1 VARLSTK
8 SGYRRR
14 VTRFLPRSLVLVATL
29 AVGTT
34 ALAPLPAGATVARAS
49 TLAPAALAPT
59 TLSPA
64 SLAAQTRMAALL
76 PRRVGAAKPLG
87 TSRTGLVADLET
99 GTAIWQAGSTT
110 AMRGA
115 STTKLVTAFTA
126 LRQLGTSTRFPTRV
140 VTGRTPTEVVLVAGG
155 DPSLT
160 SGQLSTLARA
170 TAVALLATLAP
181 ASTAT
186 PPPPS
191 IDGVA
196 SPTPVRRPTPR
207 ALRITV
213 RLDDTLYPAPTA
225 ATGWTSSYQPYV
237 VRPVRPLVRDHR
249 VGWDVATD
257 AASYFST
264 RVNAELAAL
273 TASRTDVLASA
284 AYAGRLARP
293 AAATEVAR
301 FAGNTSRTAL
311 ARMLLI
317 SDNDIAEMLFRN
329 SAIAAGRSGSWADA
343 TKTEVAELR
352 ALGVPI
358 TGWALYD
365 GSGVS
370 RSDRVSAAGLVAILR
385 AAQAPEH
392 PELWPLKA
400 MLPVAAVS
408 GTLRHRFTA
417 LPTNCAA
424 RKVFAKTGTLF
435 DTIGLAG
442 YSLGSDKRLRA
453 FAVLVHKT
461 SSTYTQAAVRRAVEI
476 VPATATGCY

>member
-1 VARLSTK
+1 VARISAK

-14 VTRFLPRSLVLVATL
+14 VTRSLPRSFVLVAALT
-29 AVGTT
+29 VGVT
-34 ALAPLPAGATVARAS
+34 ALAPLPAGATVAPGGTVTPAA
-49 TLAPAALAPT
+49 LAPAAL
-59 TLSPA
+59 SPE

-76 PRRVGAAKPLG
+76 PPRVAAAKALG
-87 TSRTGLVADLET
+87 TSRTGLVADLES
-99 GTAIWQAGSTT
+99 GTAIWQAGAST

-115 STTKLVTAFTA
+115 STTKLATAITA
-126 LRQLGTSTRFPTRV
+126 LRLLGTSTRFPTRV
-140 VTGRTPTEVVLVAGG
+140 VTGRTSTEVVLVGGG

-170 TAVALLATLAP
+170 TAVALLAELAP
-181 ASTAT
+181 AATTT
-186 PPPPS
+186 PPPS
-191 IDGVA
+191 VDGVA
-196 SPTPVRRPTPR
+196 SPTPVRRPAPR

-225 ATGWTSSYQPYV
+225 AAGWTSSYQPYV

-249 VGWDVATD
+249 VGWDVAKD
-257 AASYFST
+257 AAGYFSS
-264 RVNAELAAL
+264 RVSAELAAL
-273 TASRTDVLASA
+273 TATRTDVRASA
-284 AYAGRLARP
+284 SYAGRLARP
-293 AAATEVAR
+293 AAATEIAR

-317 SDNDIAEMLFRN
+317 SDNDIAEMLFRDN
-329 SAIAAGRSGSWADA
+329 AIASGRSGSWADA
-343 TKTEVAELR
+343 SRTEVAELL
-352 ALGVPI
+352 ALGIPI

-400 MLPVAAVS
+400 LLPVAAVS
-408 GTLRHRFTA
+408 GTLQHRFTA
-417 LPTNCAA
+417 LPTSCAA

-442 YSLGSDKRLRA
+442 YSLGSDNRLRA

-461 SSTYTQAAVRRAVEI
+461 SSTYTQTAVRRAVEI

>member
-1 VARLSTK
+1 MPGN

-14 VTRFLPRSLVLVATL
+14 VTRHLTRSLTLLATL
-29 AVGTT
+29 AVGATT
-34 ALAPLPAGATVARAS
+34 LAPVAADASGTAAGSATV
-49 TLAPAALAPT
+49 APAALP
-59 TLSPA
+59 PV

-76 PRRVGAAKPLG
+76 PQRVTAAKALG

-99 GTAIWQAGSTT
+99 GTTIWQAGSRTP
-110 AMRGA
+110 MRGA
-115 STTKLVTAFTA
+115 STTKLATAITA
-126 LRQLGTSTRFPTRV
+126 LRLLGTTTRFPTRV
-140 VTGRTPTEVVLVAGG
+140 VTGRTRTEVVLVGGG

-170 TAVALLATLAP
+170 TAVVLLTSLAP
-181 ASTAT
+181 ARAAAL
-186 PPPPS
+186 PPPS
-191 IDGVA
+191 IDGVP
-196 SPTPVRRPTPR
+196 SPTPVKRPAPR

-249 VGWDVATD
+249 VGWDVALD
-257 AASYFST
+257 AAAYFSS

-273 TASRTDVLASA
+273 TTGRRDIVTSAS
-284 AYAGRLARP
+284 YAGRLAHP
-293 AAATEVAR
+293 AAATEIAR

-317 SDNDIAEMLFRN
+317 SDNDIAEMLFRDN
-329 SAIAAGRSGSWADA
+329 AIAAGRTGSWRDA
-343 TKTEVAELR
+343 TTTELEELR
-352 ALGVPI
+352 KLGVP
-358 TGWALYD
+358 TAGWALYD

-385 AAQAPEH
+385 AALAPEH
-392 PELWPLKA
+392 PELSPLKP
-400 MLPVAAVS
+400 MLPVAGVS
-408 GTLRHRFTA
+408 GTLQHRFTSA
-417 LPTNCAA
+417 PTRCAA
-424 RKVFAKTGTLF
+424 RRVFAKTGTLF

-442 YSLGSDKRLRA
+442 YSLGSDNRLRA

-461 SSTYTQAAVRRAVEI
+461 GSTYSQAAVRRAAEI

>member
-1 VARLSTK
+1 MASN

-14 VTRFLPRSLVLVATL
+14 VTRHLTRSLTLLAAL
-29 AVGTT
+29 AVGATT
-34 ALAPLPAGATVARAS
+34 LAPVAADAAGTAVRSVAV
-49 TLAPAALAPT
+49 APAALP
-59 TLSPA
+59 PV

-76 PRRVGAAKPLG
+76 PQRVAAAKALG

-99 GTAIWQAGSTT
+99 GTTIWQAGSTT
-110 AMRGA
+110 PMRGA
-115 STTKLVTAFTA
+115 STTKLATAITA
-126 LRQLGTSTRFPTRV
+126 LRLLGTATRFPTRV
-140 VTGRTPTEVVLVAGG
+140 VTGRTGTEVVLVGGG

-170 TAVALLATLAP
+170 TAVALVTSLVPAP
-181 ASTAT
+181 TVT
-186 PPPPS
+186 RVPTS

-196 SPTPVRRPTPR
+196 SPTPVTRPAPR

-249 VGWDVATD
+249 VGWDVAQD
-257 AASYFST
+257 AATYFAG

-273 TASRTDVLASA
+273 TAGRRGVLTSA
-284 AYAGRLARP
+284 TYAGRLARP
-293 AAATEVAR
+293 AAASEIAR
-301 FAGNTSRTAL
+301 FAGNTSKTAL
-311 ARMLLI
+311 TRMLLI
-317 SDNDIAEMLFRN
+317 SDNDIAEMLFRDN
-329 SAIAAGRSGSWADA
+329 AIAAGRTGSWADA
-343 TKTEVAELR
+343 TRTELETLQ
-352 ALGVPI
+352 ALGVP
-358 TGWALYD
+358 TKGWALYD

-370 RSDRVSAAGLVAILR
+370 RSDRVSAAGLVALLR
-385 AAQAPEH
+385 AALAPEH
-392 PELWPLKA
+392 PELWPLQSL
-400 MLPVAAVS
+400 LPVGGVS
-408 GTLRHRFTA
+408 GTLQHRFTSA
-417 LPTNCAA
+417 PTRCAA

-442 YSLGSDKRLRA
+442 YSLGSDNRLRA

-461 SSTYTQAAVRRAVEI
+461 GSTYSQTAVRRAVEI